1 MTEERRIGDSSLIDL
16 LDRLLETGV
25 VATGDVLLG
34 LADVDLIRVNLQL
47 VLGAVDTLMADD
59 DSAAQDSRIERPTSA
74 AHLKQLDAPRVAQH
88 AEQHHESNPAHHAA
102 PRGAQPPAVAP
113 ATRPT
118 AAALQLDDPDRADL
132 GVGGLLVAVVEIVH
146 RLLERQA
153 IHRMERGSLTS
164 EQTERLGQALM
175 ALDQRINQLIEIFG
189 VRSSS
194 ALPATVAG
202 TAH

>member
-16 LDRLLETGV
+16 LDRLVETGV

-59 DSAAQDSRIERPTSA
+59 DCTAYGSRIEGPKSA
-74 AHLKQLDAPRVAQH
+74 PQLDAPRGTQH
-88 AEQHHESNPAHHAA
+88 VDQQHDAHVEQHAA
-102 PRGAQPPAVAP
+102 PRRAQPSAVASG
-113 ATRPT
+113 TRPT
-118 AAALQLDDPDRADL
+118 AAALQLDNPDRADL